1 MLGFI
6 SYKEIADSEVIWDEE
21 VLNVFLENPKKVF
34 RHQNTFCRVKK
45 NIAEGKRD
53 CLSQIA

>member
-21 VLNVFLENPKKVF
+21 VLNVFLENPKKVL

-45 NIAEGKRD
+45 NIAE
-53 CLSQIA
+53 